1 MDIPLDFPLPEVTV
15 GAGDDVDGDMDG
27 GAIKT
32 IEEQLPPGWF
42 HSIKTTV
49 LKTAREKNESAAPWC
64 VKRESEEREKARERE
79 RVEQWIPL
87 VVLTVHESAAPWCV
101 RRDVH
106 NGARFFWGFFLCV
119 PLPSLTLC
127 SPRTMNLHL
136 HAQYATPEPRPAL

>member
-1 MDIPLDFPLPEVTV
+1 MPEVTV

-106 NGARFFWGFFLCV
+106 NGARFFWGVFFVCAV
-119 PLPSLTLC
+119 TIVNPLFPSYNE
-127 SPRTMNLHL
+127 PAL